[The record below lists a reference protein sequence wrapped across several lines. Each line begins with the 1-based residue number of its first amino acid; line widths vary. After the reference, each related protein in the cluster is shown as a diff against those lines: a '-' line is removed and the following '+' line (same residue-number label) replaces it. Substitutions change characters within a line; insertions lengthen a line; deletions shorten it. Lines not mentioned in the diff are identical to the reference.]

1 MSTIKQIRVVP
12 PKPKK
17 EKIIDDDTAEF
28 LPRKFFSLMVVGKRM
43 SGKTSLLCYCL
54 LHPEGWLKNYKETI
68 IFSPTVST
76 DAQWS
81 ALHGMDNVFSSES
94 VTGDQLEAI
103 LQRQKGL
110 FKKSKKNTLL
120 IILDDLS
127 STIKNKKSGLEK
139 ALNKYW
145 TTCRH
150 YGVSIVLSAQTL
162 SHLSTT
168 VRGNCTNVWAFRVPL
183 RESRMLAEEN
193 SSLKLGER
201 EFIQALNAYTSE
213 PYSFFNC
220 DWQTKDVD
228 MIYGPGFRIRE
239 DD

>member
-1 MSTIKQIRVVP
+1 MSAIKQIRVVP
-12 PKPKK
+12 PKAKK
-17 EKIIDDDTAEF
+17 EKIIEDDTAEF

-54 LHPEGWLKNYKETI
+54 LHPEGWLRNYREVI

-76 DAQWS
+76 DAQWT
-81 ALHGMDNVFSSES
+81 ALHGHDNVMTSET
-94 VTGDQLEAI
+94 VTGEQLETI
-103 LQRQKGL
+103 LQRQKAL

-139 ALNKYW
+139 ELNKYW

-150 YGVSIVLSAQTL
+150 YGVSAVITCQTM

-168 VRGNCTNVWAFRVPL
+168 VRGNCTNIWAFRVSQ
-183 RESRMLAEEN
+183 REGKMLSEEN
-193 SSLKLGER
+193 SSL
-201 EFIQALNAYTSE
+201 ILNESTFLQELNRCTST
-213 PYSFFNC
+213 PFSFFNIN
-220 DWQTKDVD
+220 WQERDID
-228 MIYGPGFRIRE
+228 LIYGQGFRIRE
-239 DD
+239 DE